1 MAAYSYYPAGTKL
14 TGSTFQ
20 LVIVGGGGG
29 VLRCV
34 NQGQMLIIVLSQAY
48 TVDTKEH

>member
-1 MAAYSYYPAGTKL
+1 MWLPTPITSSWHKTDWVNISACYS
-14 TGSTFQ
+14 
-20 LVIVGGGGG
+20 GG
-29 VLRCV
+29 RNIEMC